1 MSFGSRLRN
10 LRLENNMTQE
20 DLSKILNVSRATV
33 GRYETNERF
42 PDKNTLKK
50 IADTFEVTVDYLLE
64 RTDNRNGKFIY
75 VNEYDKNHIKN
86 NKYKIIEN
94 EIIKRLLLEDIIDEN
109 DPIPEEVIKN
119 IIKYGIDAAIKIARL
134 EKELKQF

>member
-94 EIIKRLLLEDIIDEN
+94 EIIKRLLLEDIIDKN